1 MGYERSLILLFLYG
15 CSKFSSRISVDLGVK
30 HEAYLMVEAR
40 GFEPLTSASRT
51 LRPVAKF
58 PVLEFRL

>member
-30 HEAYLMVEAR
+30 HAAYLMIEAR
-40 GFEPLTSASRT
+40 GFEPLT
-51 LRPVAKF
+51 
-58 PVLEFRL
+58 